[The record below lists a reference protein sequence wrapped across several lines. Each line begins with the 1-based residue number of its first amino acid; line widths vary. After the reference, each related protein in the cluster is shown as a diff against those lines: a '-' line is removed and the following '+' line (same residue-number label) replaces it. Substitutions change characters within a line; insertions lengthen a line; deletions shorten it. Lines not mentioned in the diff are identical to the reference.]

1 MIEEPSA
8 VAMTLKLVKVAEP
21 EERKKFDELAESYSE
36 VYHTPMFGVDENEVS
51 KLIV

>member
-8 VAMTLKLVKVAEP
+8 VAMILKPVKVAEP
-21 EERKKFDELAESYSE
+21 AERKKFDVPAESYRE